1 MLQIGIIGMG
11 IRGKM
16 YAETIG
22 QNHYAEVK
30 AVSDANAETAM
41 ATAKALNVAGYG
53 DYKEMI
59 NAGGLDAVIVAT
71 PDYLHREAVVY
82 AAEHG
87 VNILVEKPFA
97 TTEEDC
103 DAMVAAIEKNGVQCM
118 VAFENR
124 WNLPIAA
131 AKNRIADAGFGEVLN
146 VNARLNNTIST
157 PTEKLAW
164 LQKTGVGWFLYPHIL
179 DMTMWFNGYK
189 KVTQVYCVG
198 TKKRLASMGYDV
210 YDSLQSTV
218 SFEDGT
224 NATLTSTTVLP
235 KAMPLGYDLKMEVV
249 GSQDALYINTFE
261 QCVQQWSDTKIQN
274 VHSLSEPLD
283 GHLTGCPSYMTHH
296 FIDCLRLNKPIEAD
310 YKKGAIN
317 TKIICALHRS
327 ADAGGEIIKF

>member
-30 AVSDANAETAM
+30 SVSDANAKTVDETAK
-41 ATAKALNVAGYG
+41 TFSVNGYNN
-53 DYKEMI
+53 YMEMI
-59 NAGGLDAVIVAT
+59 DAGGLDAVIVAT
-71 PDYLHREAVVY
+71 PDHMHREAVVY

-87 VNILVEKPFA
+87 LNILVEKPFA
-97 TTEEDC
+97 TTEEDSN
-103 DAMVAAIEKNGVQCM
+103 AMVEAIEKNGVQCM

-131 AKNRIADAGFGEVLN
+131 AKDRIGNESFGDVLN

-157 PTEKLAW
+157 PTVKLPW
-164 LQKTGVGWFLYPHIL
+164 LKNTGVGWFLYPHIL
-179 DMTMWFNGYK
+179 DMTMWFTGYK
-189 KVTQVYCVG
+189 KVKQVYCVG
-198 TKKRLASMGYDV
+198 TKKRLASMGYNI
-210 YDSLQSTV
+210 YDTLQSTI
-218 SFEDGT
+218 SFEDET
-224 NATLTSTTVLP
+224 NSTLSSTCVLP
-235 KAMPLGYDLKMEVV
+235 KAMMLGYDLKLEVV
-249 GSQDALYINTFE
+249 GSHDALYVNTFD
-261 QCVQQWSDTKIQN
+261 QCVQLWSDTKIQN

-283 GHLTGCPSYMTHH
+283 GRLTGCPSYMTHH
-296 FIDCLRLNKPIEAD
+296 FIDCLRLNKPIDAD

-327 ADAGGEIIKF
+327 ADNGGEIIKF